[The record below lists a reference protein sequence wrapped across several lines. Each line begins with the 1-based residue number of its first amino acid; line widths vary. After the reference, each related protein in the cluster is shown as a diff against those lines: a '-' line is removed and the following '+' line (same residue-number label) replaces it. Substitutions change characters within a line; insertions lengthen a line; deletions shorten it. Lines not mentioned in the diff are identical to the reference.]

1 MKNEERNE
9 HARRFSSVL
18 GANLALARE
27 AAGLTQHAL
36 AERAGTSRATIA
48 QIEAGEGDPRLSTL
62 TSLADALCVSPFILI
77 LGREDALRLENLLDQ
92 RASVFD
98 VAPAGPQLDTLTKL
112 VNSRL
117 PKDNRKAARLA
128 ADHAAAAGLPST
140 GSTVGSAIGTALL
153 PGMGTAIGA
162 FLGASEE

>member
-1 MKNEERNE
+1 MKEVERHE
-9 HARRFSSVL
+9 HARRFSSIL

-36 AERAGTSRATIA
+36 ADRAGTSRATIA

-62 TSLADALCVSPFILI
+62 TALSDALQVSPFVLI
-77 LGREDALRLENLLDQ
+77 LGREDAMRLENLLDQ
-92 RASVFD
+92 RATVFD
-98 VAPAGPQLDTLTKL
+98 IVPAGAHLEQLTKL

-128 ADHAAAAGLPST
+128 ADHAAANGMPSI
-140 GSTVGSAIGTALL
+140 GATVGAAIGTALL
-153 PGMGTAIGA
+153 PGTGTAIGA
-162 FLGASEE
+162 FLGTSED